1 MKQAGREM
9 SKPVLL
15 IVAGSESMTTLR
27 FLNISVHEELIPLN
41 SEAGRDFQFSAE
53 YIPPL
58 WKQKEETKHAQLP
71 TSTPAK
77 DAVEV

>member
-15 IVAGSESMTTLR
+15 IIAGSESMTTLR
-27 FLNISVHEELIPLN
+27 FLNVSVHEELIPLN
-41 SEAGRDFQFSAE
+41 SDAGRDFQFSAE

-58 WKQKEETKHAQLP
+58 WNQMEELSMPSFPPQPQPKML
-71 TSTPAK
+71 
-77 DAVEV
+77 